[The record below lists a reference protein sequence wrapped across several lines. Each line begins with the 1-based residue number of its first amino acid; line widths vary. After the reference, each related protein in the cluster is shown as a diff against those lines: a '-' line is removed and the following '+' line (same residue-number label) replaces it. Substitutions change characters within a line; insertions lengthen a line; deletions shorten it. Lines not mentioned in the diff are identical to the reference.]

1 MDVLEREL
9 GHLQLPDL
17 RGLSVLDIGCWDG
30 YFAFAAERLGA
41 KRVLAL
47 DHYVWSID
55 MERWLAYRRD
65 REQRGLEIEPSES
78 VPELWRPDE
87 LPGKKGFNVAH
98 EALQSDV
105 EVVVGDFLDVDLDTL
120 GTFDVVLYLGVLY
133 HMRHPLL
140 ALERLA
146 QVTRGVALIE
156 TQAQEFKVPGRVAMC
171 RFLERD
177 ELSGD
182 PTNWWIPNQRALV
195 SMCRAAGFAQA
206 EMIHGSRRAPLYRAY
221 VKAVK

>member
-1 MDVLEREL
+1 
-9 GHLQLPDL
+9 
-17 RGLSVLDIGCWDG
+17 VLDIGCWDG

-41 KRVLAL
+41 KRVVAL
-47 DHYVWSID
+47 DHYMWSID
-55 MERWLAYRRD
+55 MERWLAYKRERD
-65 REQRGLEIEPSES
+65 QRGLPIEPYES
-78 VPELWRPDE
+78 VPELWHPDE
-87 LPGKKGFNVAH
+87 LPGKKGFDVAH
-98 EALQSDV
+98 EALGSEV
-105 EVVVGDFLDVDLDTL
+105 EVVVGDLLDVDLDTL

-133 HMRHPLL
+133 HVRHPLL

-146 QVTRGVALIE
+146 QLTGGVALIE
-156 TQAQEFKVPGRVAMC
+156 TQAQEFKVPARQAIC

-182 PTNWWIPNQRALV
+182 PTNWWIPNQRALL

-206 EMIHGSRRAPLYRAY
+206 EMIRGSPRAPLYRAY